1 MQTQTGFRFRCYP
14 TPAQKKI
21 LLQWIGCQRFIYNA
35 KVTEDRYY
43 RKFAGKALGLPERN
57 PPVDQQY
64 SRYIDPELT
73 PWLKDVPSQVLRN
86 GAVKWMRAYKRF
98 FQGVSGR
105 PVIKKKIGRQAVW
118 LTSEL
123 FSFSP
128 IIDTQTGE
136 SLGNRLTVGTRKIP
150 VGDMAF
156 NAHRDYRVPN
166 SIRIGVE
173 AGKWF
178 LSFSNEDLDQVPDE
192 AETVAWLRS
201 FSEEDLLART
211 FGGDRGV
218 ETPLAGNHGES
229 FDFDPV
235 QKTRMEK
242 KRRQAKRYQRQM
254 ARRRAHAV
262 KEKRRTG
269 ANYRKTRSRL
279 AKTHQYGKNV
289 REDFSHKTSRT
300 IVGNSDH
307 LLIVYEDLNVK
318 GMTRKPKARKDEN
331 GKWAKNR
338 AAAKAGLNK
347 GILTS
352 AWGKT
357 VTFTKYKAIKAGKLC
372 IKINPYQ
379 TSRECAECGHINPDN
394 RVSRSVFVCQACEH
408 QDNADHNAGRVIAR
422 RGVRLLL
429 SGGYSP
435 REVKRCGIFRQKVNA
450 PIGPVRS
457 EFTPVESIVSRV
469 AGNGQTRG
477 TEHPHSEG
485 RNQELLFVRKETP
498 ATTAHAV

>member
-1 MQTQTGFRFRCYP
+1 MQTHPVFRFRCHP
-14 TPAQKKI
+14 TLAQKNI
-21 LLQWIGCQRFIYNA
+21 LLQLTVCQRFIYNA
-35 KVTEDRYY
+35 
-43 RKFAGKALGLPERN
+43 N
-57 PPVDQQY
+57 PPVGQQY
-64 SRYIDPELT
+64 IRYIESELT
-73 PWLKDVPSQVLRN
+73 HGRKDVSSHVRRN

-123 FSFSP
+123 FRFS
-128 IIDTQTGE
+128 
-136 SLGNRLTVGTRKIP
+136 GNKLTVGTRKTP

-156 NAHRDYRVPN
+156 NAHRDYRIPN
-166 SIRIGVE
+166 SIRLGVE

-178 LSFSNEDLDQVPDE
+178 LSFSNEDGDQVPDE

-229 FDFDPV
+229 FDFDPA

-289 REDFSHKTSRT
+289 REDFAHKTSRT

-352 AWGKT
+352 TWGKT

-379 TSRECAECGHINPDN
+379 TSRECAECGHINHDN

-477 TEHPHSEG
+477 TEHPHSKG
-485 RNQELLFVRKETP
+485 KKQETLSARKETQ
-498 ATTAHAV
+498 ATTA